1 MKKLKLEAQMG
12 FEPVGWVT
20 AVLSNVGPFVCDDPQ
35 TKVDLVN
42 KFKQRASMSIN
53 QRALGRGV
61 QKVILNLSD

>member
-20 AVLSNVGPFVCDDPQ
+20 AVLSNVGPYVCDDPQ
-35 TKVDLVN
+35 TKVD
-42 KFKQRASMSIN
+42 KFKQRVSMSIN

-61 QKVILNLSD
+61 QKVILNLFD